1 MMLVAVRGLFGRKL
15 RTVLT
20 MISIILGTAMIS
32 GTFVLRDQI
41 TSGFSDIFSTGL
53 EGTDIVLSKNTAF
66 TTDEAQAGPLPDS
79 VIDQTKQVPGVGKVE
94 GQMQAIGALV
104 VDGKYAG
111 SSGGAPSLVLSWL
124 SEPFNPNTLI
134 GGREPR
140 ASGEVAINKKLADDE
155 NLQVGDKVELA
166 TANGTV
172 PVTLVGIFNFGDVSS
187 LAGATIV
194 STTFEEAQRLYD
206 RVGKTSTIFVD
217 SASGT
222 SVGELKQRLQ
232 RALPDEVKVETSA
245 EAAQSQTD
253 QVAGGI
259 NSFLTPLLLAFAGAA
274 VFVGGFII
282 FNTFSITVS
291 QRIREFAMLRTI
303 GASSRQVLRSVLL
316 EALLIGLVSSLLG
329 LLAGIGFAQL
339 MTVVFGAIGFE
350 IPSTSIPLSALTI
363 GLPLVVG
370 TSVALAA
377 ALGPAFRA
385 TRVPPV
391 AALREGAELPPSALA
406 RHATPIAAVMVLIGL
421 GAIVD
426 GVWRKGAVIQAVTG
440 LGDSASL
447 LISLATGAMLCFLAV
462 AVLSKHVVRPLA
474 RAIGWPLEWIV
485 LGLQYVGHG
494 IRWIPGVRPAG
505 KAISRLPRWLLII
518 AIVVL
523 EVAGIALIFVA
534 GPVFVLWAI
543 LFPLLSLPLLEWP
556 PERPSKQTGRLARE
570 NTVRSP
576 SRTSVTASA
585 LMIGLALVVFMA
597 VFVNGFKDSF
607 LGSLDR
613 SITGDLIIQ
622 NDDFATIPAAAVA
635 AAGRAPGVAV
645 STGLAFS
652 EVRIGN
658 GGRDVVNG
666 IDPETITRVYTFDWQ
681 KGGSDQLAL
690 NLGRDEA
697 LIEEQFAKSHDLE
710 KGDTFSITSIDNNHV
725 QLTVRGEY
733 KDPTLMPGFTV
744 TNRTFDTF
752 SDTADPSVILVGLEN
767 GVSPAQGKQSVA
779 HALESFPVAT
789 VRTNAEY
796 KTFTEDEVNGFLGF
810 LYVMLGMAVV
820 ISLFGIVNTLALS
833 VFERTREIGMLR
845 AVGMTRRQLRR
856 VVRYESVITAVIGGI
871 LGIAVGLTFG
881 WILSKGLEDQGIVF
895 SIPYGLLFAVVGAAI
910 VAGILAAILPARRA
924 ARLNVLE
931 ALQYE

>member
-1 MMLVAVRGLFGRKL
+1 
-15 RTVLT
+15 
-20 MISIILGTAMIS
+20 
-32 GTFVLRDQI
+32 
-41 TSGFSDIFSTGL
+41 
-53 EGTDIVLSKNTAF
+53 
-66 TTDEAQAGPLPDS
+66 
-79 VIDQTKQVPGVGKVE
+79 
-94 GQMQAIGALV
+94 
-104 VDGKYAG
+104 
-111 SSGGAPSLVLSWL
+111 
-124 SEPFNPNTLI
+124 
-134 GGREPR
+134 
-140 ASGEVAINKKLADDE
+140 
-155 NLQVGDKVELA
+155 
-166 TANGTV
+166 
-172 PVTLVGIFNFGDVSS
+172 
-187 LAGATIV
+187 
-194 STTFEEAQRLYD
+194 
-206 RVGKTSTIFVD
+206 
-217 SASGT
+217 
-222 SVGELKQRLQ
+222 
-232 RALPDEVKVETSA
+232 
-245 EAAQSQTD
+245 
-253 QVAGGI
+253 
-259 NSFLTPLLLAFAGAA
+259 
-274 VFVGGFII
+274 
-282 FNTFSITVS
+282 
-291 QRIREFAMLRTI
+291 
-303 GASSRQVLRSVLL
+303 
-316 EALLIGLVSSLLG
+316 
-329 LLAGIGFAQL
+329 
-339 MTVVFGAIGFE
+339 
-350 IPSTSIPLSALTI
+350 SIPLSAVTI

-370 TSVALAA
+370 TSVALVA

-385 TRVPPV
+385 PRVPPV

-406 RHATPIAAVMVLIGL
+406 RHATPVAAVMVLIGL
-421 GAIVD
+421 GGIVD

-440 LGDSASL
+440 LSDTPSL
-447 LISLATGAMLCFLAV
+447 LISLAAGAMLCFLAV

-494 IRWIPGVRPAG
+494 FRWVPGVRAAG
-505 KAISRLPRWLLII
+505 NAIARLPRWLLII
-518 AIVVL
+518 AIVLL
-523 EVAGIALIFVA
+523 EVAGIALVFVG

-556 PERPSKQTGRLARE
+556 PERPSRQTGRLARE

-607 LGSLDR
+607 LGSLER
-613 SITGDLIIQ
+613 SITSDLIIQ
-622 NDDFATIPAAAVA
+622 NDDSATIPAAAVA

-652 EVRIGN
+652 EVRIGK
-658 GGRDVVNG
+658 GGRDTVNG
-666 IDPETITRVYTFDWQ
+666 VDPKTITRVYTFNWL

-690 NLGRDEA
+690 NLGRDDA
-697 LIEEQFAKSHDLE
+697 LIEEQFAKSHHLA
-710 KGDTFSITSIDNNHV
+710 KGDTFSITSIDSNRV
-725 QLTVRGEY
+725 ELTVRGEY

-744 TNRTFDTF
+744 SNRTYDTF
-752 SDTADPSVILVGLEN
+752 SDTADPGVILVGFEN

-779 HALESFPVAT
+779 KALESFPVAT

-796 KTFTEDEVNGFLGF
+796 KTYTEGQVNGFLGF
-810 LYVMLGMAVV
+810 LYVLLGMAVV

-910 VAGILAAILPARRA
+910 LAGILAAILPARRA

>member
-1 MMLVAVRGLFGRKL
+1 
-15 RTVLT
+15 
-20 MISIILGTAMIS
+20 
-32 GTFVLRDQI
+32 
-41 TSGFSDIFSTGL
+41 
-53 EGTDIVLSKNTAF
+53 
-66 TTDEAQAGPLPDS
+66 
-79 VIDQTKQVPGVGKVE
+79 
-94 GQMQAIGALV
+94 
-104 VDGKYAG
+104 
-111 SSGGAPSLVLSWL
+111 
-124 SEPFNPNTLI
+124 
-134 GGREPR
+134 
-140 ASGEVAINKKLADDE
+140 
-155 NLQVGDKVELA
+155 
-166 TANGTV
+166 
-172 PVTLVGIFNFGDVSS
+172 
-187 LAGATIV
+187 
-194 STTFEEAQRLYD
+194 
-206 RVGKTSTIFVD
+206 
-217 SASGT
+217 
-222 SVGELKQRLQ
+222 
-232 RALPDEVKVETSA
+232 
-245 EAAQSQTD
+245 
-253 QVAGGI
+253 
-259 NSFLTPLLLAFAGAA
+259 
-274 VFVGGFII
+274 
-282 FNTFSITVS
+282 

-316 EALLIGLVSSLLG
+316 EALLIGVISSILG
-329 LLAGIGFAQL
+329 ILAGIGFAEL
-339 MTVVFGAIGFE
+339 MTILFGAIGFD
-350 IPSTSIPLSALTI
+350 IPSTSIPLSAVTI

-406 RHATPIAAVMVLIGL
+406 RHATPVAAVMVLIGL
-421 GAIVD
+421 GGIVD

-440 LGDSASL
+440 LSDTPSL
-447 LISLATGAMLCFLAV
+447 LISLAAGAMLCFLAV
-462 AVLSKHVVRPLA
+462 AVLSKHIIRPLA

-494 IRWIPGVRPAG
+494 FRWVPGVRPAG
-505 KAISRLPRWLLII
+505 NAIARLPRWLLII
-518 AIVVL
+518 AIVLL
-523 EVAGIALIFVA
+523 EVAGIALVFVA

-556 PERPSKQTGRLARE
+556 PERPSRQTGRLARE

-607 LGSLDR
+607 LGSLER
-613 SITGDLIIQ
+613 SITSDLIIQ
-622 NDDFATIPAAAVA
+622 NDDSATIPAAAVA

-658 GGRDVVNG
+658 GGRDTVNG
-666 IDPETITRVYTFDWQ
+666 VDPKTITRVYTFNWL

-690 NLGRDEA
+690 NLGRDDA
-697 LIEEQFAKSHDLE
+697 LIEEQFAKSHHLA
-710 KGDTFSITSIDNNHV
+710 KGDTFSITSIDNNRV
-725 QLTVRGEY
+725 ELTVRGEY

-744 TNRTFDTF
+744 SNRTYDTF
-752 SDTADPSVILVGLEN
+752 SDTADPGVILVGFEN

-779 HALESFPVAT
+779 KALESFPVAT

-796 KTFTEDEVNGFLGF
+796 KSYTEDQVNGFLGF
-810 LYVMLGMAVV
+810 LYVLLGMAVV

-871 LGIAVGLTFG
+871 LGIVVGLTFG

-895 SIPYGLLFAVVGAAI
+895 SIPYGLLLAVVGAAI
-910 VAGILAAILPARRA
+910 LAGILAAILPARRA

>member
-1 MMLVAVRGLFGRKL
+1 M
-15 RTVLT
+15 
-20 MISIILGTAMIS
+20 
-32 GTFVLRDQI
+32 
-41 TSGFSDIFSTGL
+41 
-53 EGTDIVLSKNTAF
+53 
-66 TTDEAQAGPLPDS
+66 PD
-79 VIDQTKQVPGVGKVE
+79 D
-94 GQMQAIGALV
+94 
-104 VDGKYAG
+104 
-111 SSGGAPSLVLSWL
+111 
-124 SEPFNPNTLI
+124 
-134 GGREPR
+134 
-140 ASGEVAINKKLADDE
+140 
-155 NLQVGDKVELA
+155 
-166 TANGTV
+166 
-172 PVTLVGIFNFGDVSS
+172 
-187 LAGATIV
+187 
-194 STTFEEAQRLYD
+194 
-206 RVGKTSTIFVD
+206 
-217 SASGT
+217 
-222 SVGELKQRLQ
+222 
-232 RALPDEVKVETSA
+232 VKVETSA

-253 QVAGGI
+253 QVADSI

-316 EALLIGLVSSLLG
+316 EALLIGVVSSLLG
-329 LLAGIGFAQL
+329 VLAGIGFAKL

-350 IPSTSIPLSALTI
+350 IPGTEIPINALTI
-363 GLPLVVG
+363 GLPLAVG
-370 TSVALAA
+370 TAVALAA

-391 AALREGAELPPSALA
+391 SALREGAELPPSALA
-406 RHATPIAAVMVLIGL
+406 RHATPVAAVMVLIGL
-421 GAIVD
+421 GGIFD

-440 LGDSASL
+440 LGDTASL
-447 LISLATGAMLCFLAV
+447 LISLAAGAMLCFLAV

-494 IRWIPGVRPAG
+494 IRWIPGVRALG
-505 KAISRLPRWLLII
+505 NAISRLPRWLLII

-523 EVAGIALIFVA
+523 EIVGIVLVFAA
-534 GPVFVLWAI
+534 GPVFVLWVI
-543 LFPLLSLPLLEWP
+543 LFPLFSLPLLEWP

-607 LGSLDR
+607 LGSLDK
-613 SITGDLIIQ
+613 SITGDLIVQ
-622 NDDFATIPAAAVA
+622 NDDFATIPAAAVV

-658 GGRDVVNG
+658 GGHDFVNG
-666 IDPETITRVYTFDWQ
+666 IDPQTITRVYTFDWQ
-681 KGGSDQLAL
+681 KGGTDQLART
-690 NLGRDEA
+690 LGRDEA

-710 KGDTFSITSIDNNHV
+710 RGDTFSITSIDNNRV
-725 QLTVRGEY
+725 RLTVRGEY
-733 KDPTLMPGFTV
+733 KDPMLMPGFTV
-744 TNRTFDTF
+744 SNSTFDTF
-752 SDTADPSVILVGLEN
+752 SDTADPSVILVGTEN
-767 GVSPAQGKQSVA
+767 GVSPEQGKQAVA
-779 HALESFPVAT
+779 EAMKSFPVAT

-856 VVRYESVITAVIGGI
+856 VVRYESVITAVIGGV
-871 LGIAVGLTFG
+871 LGIVVGLAFG
-881 WILSKGLEDQGIVF
+881 WILSKGLEEQGIVF

-910 VAGILAAILPARRA
+910 LAGILAAILPARRA

>member
-1 MMLVAVRGLFGRKL
+1 MTLVAIRGLFGRKL

-41 TSGFSDIFSTGL
+41 NSGFSDIFSTGL

-66 TTDEAQAGPLPDS
+66 TSDSAQPGPMPDS
-79 VIDQTKQVPGVGKVE
+79 VIDEAKAVPGVGKVE
-94 GQMQAIGALV
+94 GQVQAIGALV
-104 VDGKYAG
+104 VDGDYAG
-111 SSGGAPSLVLSWL
+111 SSGGAPSFVFSWV
-124 SEPFNPNTLI
+124 SEPFSPNTMLS
-134 GGREPR
+134 GHEPQ

-155 NLQVGDKVELA
+155 NLKVGDKVQLA
-166 TANGTV
+166 TSNGTV
-172 PVTLVGIFNFGDVSS
+172 PVTLVGIFNYGDVSS

-194 STTFEEAQRLYD
+194 TTTFEDAQRLYD
-206 RVGKTSTIFVD
+206 REGQTSTVYVD
-217 SASGT
+217 AASGT
-222 SVGELKQRLQ
+222 SVEELKKNLQ
-232 RALPDEVKVETSA
+232 EALPNEVKVETAA

-253 QVAGGI
+253 QVAGSI
-259 NSFLTPLLLAFAGAA
+259 DSFLTPLLLAFAGAA

-316 EALLIGLVSSLLG
+316 EALLIGVVSSILG

-339 MTVVFGAIGFE
+339 LTAIFGAIGFE
-350 IPSTSIPLSALTI
+350 IPSTSIPFTPLTV
-363 GLPLVVG
+363 GLPLLVG

-385 TRVPPV
+385 TRVPPI

-406 RHATPIAAVMVLIGL
+406 RHATPVAAVMVLIGL
-421 GAIVD
+421 GGIVD

-440 LGDSASL
+440 LSDTAGL
-447 LISLATGAMLCFLAV
+447 LISLAAGAMLCFLAV
-462 AVLSKHVVRPLA
+462 AVLAKHVVRPLA
-474 RAIGWPLEWIV
+474 RGIGWPLEWIV

-494 IRWIPGVRPAG
+494 VRWIPGVRPVGNAV
-505 KAISRLPRWLLII
+505 SRLPRWLLII
-518 AIVVL
+518 SLIVL
-523 EVAGIALIFVA
+523 EVAGIVLIFA
-534 GPVFVLWAI
+534 ATPFFILWVI
-543 LFPLLSLPLLEWP
+543 LFPLFSLPLLEWP

-576 SRTSVTASA
+576 SRTAVTASA

-607 LGSLDR
+607 LGSLDK
-613 SITGDLIIQ
+613 SITGDLIVQ
-622 NDDFATIPAAAVA
+622 NDDFATIPAAAVT
-635 AAGRAPGVAV
+635 AAGQAQGVDVA
-645 STGLAFS
+645 TGLAFS

-658 GGRDVVNG
+658 GGRDFVNG
-666 IDPETITRVYTFDWQ
+666 VDPETITRVYTFNWQ
-681 KGGSDQLAL
+681 EGGSDNLAL
-690 NLGRDEA
+690 NLGRNDA
-697 LIEEQFAKSHDLE
+697 LVEEQFAKSHDLQ
-710 KGDTFSITSIDNNHV
+710 KGDTFAITSVDNNRV
-725 QLTVRGEY
+725 ELTVTGQY
-733 KDPTLMPGFTV
+733 KDPTLMAGFTV
-744 TNRTFDTF
+744 SNLTFDTF
-752 SDTADPSVILVGLEN
+752 SDTADPGVILVGLDD
-767 GVSPAQGKQSVA
+767 GISPEQGKASVGQ
-779 HALESFPVAT
+779 ALEGFPVAN
-789 VRTNAEY
+789 VRTNDEY
-796 KTFTEDEVNGFLGF
+796 KKFTEDQVNGFLGF
-810 LYVMLGMAVV
+810 LYVLLGMAVV

-871 LGIAVGLTFG
+871 LGIVVGLTFG

-895 SIPYGLLFAVVGAAI
+895 SIPYGLLIAVVGAAI
-910 VAGILAAILPARRA
+910 IAGILAAILPARRA
-924 ARLNVLE
+924 SRLNVLE
-931 ALQYE
+931 AQQYE